1 MKQAFRRFCCLCLTV
16 LTLCTMVNAHSFT
29 DVPSGHWAEDSISRG
44 VELGLFNGTS
54 TATFGVGQSMTR
66 GAFVVLLGRL
76 MDWDTVSSTAPSY
89 TDVATTS
96 WCYSAVETALANE
109 VITTQFTTFRPDESI
124 TREEMAVMLI
134 RALGYTTLAGLVQD
148 LSLPFIDVHTNRGYI
163 AMAYEIGLMT
173 GTTATTFDPSAYTTR
188 EQTAVILMRLYDK
201 LNTQQETYA
210 IVSDLTDTA
219 ALQSQSVIAL
229 SVATLSSGSTPR
241 INPQASTSN
250 QQAAI
255 ATIHENGG
263 TALLYL
269 TGTDGA
275 MRGLVSESV
284 DIIVAYLDT
293 VGYDGLFLDV
303 AELGSKYR
311 TFYLQLVQ
319 ALHESMGD
327 DAPLFVMAEA
337 PSWHGTAY
345 NGYDYGSLS
354 LNVDRLVLR
363 IAPYTE
369 TIDTFLV
376 APVDPIE
383 EVYYALTHLPSTT
396 DFSAVSLLITTTA
409 NARTGNSGYDT
420 FTASDVA
427 SYLADADTQIRTSE
441 RYDCGYLMGE
451 YATGSRTQDVV
462 AWYLNG
468 EQVLSRTQLCDLFG
482 VTAVVLSDGH
492 SLLPDV
498 VAALG

>member
-1 MKQAFRRFCCLCLTV
+1 MLGFLRRGLCLT
-16 LTLCTMVNAHSFT
+16 LAIILSCTLVSAHSFT
-29 DVPSGHWAEDSISRG
+29 DVPDGHWAEDSISRG

-54 TATFGVGQSMTR
+54 TTTFGVGQSMTR

-76 MDWDTVSSTAPSY
+76 MDWETVTP
-89 TDVATTS
+89 TTS
-96 WCYSAVETALANE
+96 SFSDVPTSTWYYSAIETALTQE
-109 VITTQFTTFRPDESI
+109 VITTQYTAFRPDEAI

-173 GTTATTFDPSAYTTR
+173 GTTATTFDPSANTTR

-201 LNTQQETYA
+201 INTQQETYV
-210 IVSDLTDTA
+210 IVSDLSDTT

-229 SVATLSSGSTPR
+229 SAATLSAGNTAR
-241 INPQASTSN
+241 VNPQASTAD

-255 ATIHENGG
+255 DVIHQNGG

-269 TGTDGA
+269 TGTDGS

-284 DIIVAYLDT
+284 DVVLAYMDT
-293 VGYDGLFLDV
+293 IGYDGLFLDV
-303 AELGSKYR
+303 EELGSKQR

-319 ALHESMGD
+319 ALNESMD

-337 PSWHGTAY
+337 PSWRGTAY
-345 NGYDYGSLS
+345 NGYDYASLS

-363 IAPYTE
+363 VSPYTE

-376 APVDPIE
+376 APIDPIE
-383 EVYYALTHLPSTT
+383 EVYYALTHLPSLT
-396 DFSAVSLLITTTA
+396 DFSTVSLLITTTA
-409 NARTGNSGYDT
+409 NARTGTSGYDT
-420 FTASDVA
+420 LTASDITA
-427 SYLADADTQIRTSE
+427 LLADNDTQVRTSD
-441 RYDCGYLMGE
+441 RYGCSYLMGT
-451 YATGSRTQDVV
+451 YDSGSRTSDIV
-462 AWYLNG
+462 AWYLDG
-468 EQVLSRTQLCDLFG
+468 EQVLSRTLLCDLFG
-482 VTAVVLSDGH
+482 VTAVVLSDGS
-492 SLLPDV
+492 SLLPNV
-498 VAALG
+498 VAVLG